1 MVAPQYGGTW
11 LCSGNR
17 VPDRVIITFRKLDIE
32 TEGIEERDSLPSI
45 SMLVYMQTNI
55 EIEGRESLPSI
66 SVVVT
71 ELETK
76 CFCSDFSFYKTK
88 SCLYIFCYR
97 FLRKSK
103 FLLLVERKRMPETCY
118 DAKVKIEQGKRN
130 FRKKKLRKIQ

>member
-1 MVAPQYGGTW
+1 M
-11 LCSGNR
+11 CSGNR
-17 VPDRVIITFRKLDIE
+17 VPDCVIITFRKLDIE
-32 TEGIEERDSLPSI
+32 IEGIEERDSLPSI
-45 SMLVYMQTNI
+45 SMLTNI

-76 CFCSDFSFYKTK
+76 CFFSDFSFYKTK
-88 SCLYIFCYR
+88 SCLYIFRYR

-130 FRKKKLRKIQ
+130 FRKKN